1 MNIQEL
7 LETIPQNVYVTFYKD
22 DADVLSIQHIITSCS
37 SDYDCNGRSLED
49 VLELCKAITLVDNW
63 YRGG

>member
-1 MNIQEL
+1 MNIKEL

-22 DADVLSIQHIITSCS
+22 DADDVAIQHISTSCS
-37 SDYDCNGRSLED
+37 SDYDCSGRSLEE

-63 YRGG
+63 HWGG